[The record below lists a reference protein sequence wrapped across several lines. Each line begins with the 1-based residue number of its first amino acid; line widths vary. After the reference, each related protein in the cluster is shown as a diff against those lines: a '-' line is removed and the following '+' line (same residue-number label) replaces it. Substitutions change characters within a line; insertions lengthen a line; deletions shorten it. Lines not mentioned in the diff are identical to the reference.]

1 MRVLAVMQQF
11 TGFMALCVL
20 RVFILQEVQCAAA
33 GWQGAALPGRVA
45 HGENGPTSFELN
57 GPRARHFRRNIRVIE
72 PRLTV
77 STQIASQGWDRTV
90 PERDCREA
98 TIIRPIKLSLSF
110 SVYCEVARVVGTN
123 IALPADKSAVNR
135 IGGQQMK
142 KLQTQKFVG
151 AVLFNSLCAG
161 LVLAQPLKAPSNDPA
176 AVDSVKQVGQDMGD
190 AMVAGDIDKLNQIF
204 ADDWATVDSS
214 GKIFTKEGLLSDFRS
229 GGHKLEWFEN
239 GPIDVQVF
247 GDVAVAQGS
256 VKEKR
261 TDKGQD
267 TSGQFLWMDL
277 LKKRAGKW
285 AVVRSAGARVV
296 SGDSPKTQSQDPT
309 FVETMKQFA
318 QDTGDA
324 MVAGDVDKLNQIYA
338 DDWATVD
345 SSGKIFTKESL
356 LSDFKSGKHKLLS
369 FEIGSMDVQAFGD
382 VAVVQA
388 SVTEKRLHDGKD
400 ISGQFVFM
408 DLLKKR
414 DGKWV
419 IVRTLG
425 ARVI

>member
-1 MRVLAVMQQF
+1 
-11 TGFMALCVL
+11 
-20 RVFILQEVQCAAA
+20 
-33 GWQGAALPGRVA
+33 
-45 HGENGPTSFELN
+45 
-57 GPRARHFRRNIRVIE
+57 
-72 PRLTV
+72 
-77 STQIASQGWDRTV
+77 
-90 PERDCREA
+90 
-98 TIIRPIKLSLSF
+98 
-110 SVYCEVARVVGTN
+110 
-123 IALPADKSAVNR
+123 
-135 IGGQQMK
+135 MK
-142 KLQTQKFVG
+142 KLQMQKFVG
-151 AVLFNSLCAG
+151 AVLFISLCAG
-161 LVLAQPLKAPSNDPA
+161 LVLAQPLEAPSNDPA
-176 AVDSVKQVGQDMGD
+176 AVDAVKQVGQDMGD

-214 GKIFTKEGLLSDFRS
+214 GKIFTKESLLSDFKS
-229 GGHKLEWFEN
+229 GKHKLEWFEN
-239 GPIDVQVF
+239 GPVDVQVF

-261 TDKGQD
+261 IQNGKD

-296 SGDSPKTQSQDPT
+296 SADSPKALSQEPT
-309 FVETMKQFA
+309 VVETMKQFA

-369 FEIGSMDVQAFGD
+369 FEIGPMDVQVFGD

-414 DGKWV
+414 GDKWV

-425 ARVI
+425 AKVI

>member
-1 MRVLAVMQQF
+1 MK
-11 TGFMALCVL
+11 
-20 RVFILQEVQCAAA
+20 
-33 GWQGAALPGRVA
+33 
-45 HGENGPTSFELN
+45 
-57 GPRARHFRRNIRVIE
+57 
-72 PRLTV
+72 
-77 STQIASQGWDRTV
+77 
-90 PERDCREA
+90 
-98 TIIRPIKLSLSF
+98 KL
-110 SVYCEVARVVGTN
+110 
-123 IALPADKSAVNR
+123 
-135 IGGQQMK
+135 QMK
-142 KLQTQKFVG
+142 KLVG
-151 AVLFNSLCAG
+151 TVLFACGCAG
-161 LVLAQPLKAPSNDPA
+161 LVLAEAPKTQSKDPVVIDA
-176 AVDSVKQVGQDMGD
+176 VKQVGQDMGD
-190 AMVAGDIDKLNQIF
+190 AMVAGDIDKLNQIY
-204 ADDWATVDSS
+204 ADDFATLGSE
-214 GKIFTKEGLLSDFRS
+214 GKLITKQNLLNDFES
-229 GGHKLEWFEN
+229 FHDKLEWFEL
-239 GPIDVQVF
+239 GPTDVQVF
-247 GDVAVAQGS
+247 GDVAMAQGS

-261 TDKGQD
+261 IQNGKD

-296 SGDSPKTQSQDPT
+296 SADSPKAQSQDST
-309 FVETMKQFA
+309 IVETMKQFA

-369 FEIGSMDVQAFGD
+369 FEIGPMDVQVFGD

-414 DGKWV
+414 GDKWV

>member
-1 MRVLAVMQQF
+1 MR
-11 TGFMALCVL
+11 
-20 RVFILQEVQCAAA
+20 
-33 GWQGAALPGRVA
+33 
-45 HGENGPTSFELN
+45 
-57 GPRARHFRRNIRVIE
+57 
-72 PRLTV
+72 
-77 STQIASQGWDRTV
+77 
-90 PERDCREA
+90 
-98 TIIRPIKLSLSF
+98 KL
-110 SVYCEVARVVGTN
+110 
-123 IALPADKSAVNR
+123 
-135 IGGQQMK
+135 QMK
-142 KLQTQKFVG
+142 KLVG
-151 AVLFNSLCAG
+151 TVLFTSLCAG
-161 LVLAQPLKAPSNDPA
+161 LVLAQPLEAPSNDPA
-176 AVDSVKQVGQDMGD
+176 AVDAVKQVGQEMGK
-190 AMVAGDIDKLNQIF
+190 AMMASDIEKLNQIF

-214 GKIFTKEGLLSDFRS
+214 GKIFTKESLLSDFKS
-229 GGHKLEWFEN
+229 GKHKLEWFEN
-239 GPIDVQVF
+239 GPVDVQVF

-261 TDKGQD
+261 IQNGKD

-296 SGDSPKTQSQDPT
+296 SADSPKAQSQDPT
-309 FVETMKQFA
+309 IVETMKQFA

-356 LSDFKSGKHKLLS
+356 LSDFKSGKHKLEW
-369 FEIGSMDVQAFGD
+369 FEIGPMDVQVFGD

-414 DGKWV
+414 GDKWV

>member
-1 MRVLAVMQQF
+1 MRGTSHA
-11 TGFMALCVL
+11 
-20 RVFILQEVQCAAA
+20 ILS
-33 GWQGAALPGRVA
+33 R
-45 HGENGPTSFELN
+45 
-57 GPRARHFRRNIRVIE
+57 
-72 PRLTV
+72 
-77 STQIASQGWDRTV
+77 
-90 PERDCREA
+90 
-98 TIIRPIKLSLSF
+98 KL
-110 SVYCEVARVVGTN
+110 
-123 IALPADKSAVNR
+123 
-135 IGGQQMK
+135 QMK
-142 KLQTQKFVG
+142 KLVG
-151 AVLFNSLCAG
+151 TVLFTSLCAG
-161 LVLAQPLKAPSNDPA
+161 LVLAQPLEAPSNDPA
-176 AVDSVKQVGQDMGD
+176 AVDAVKQVGQEMGK
-190 AMVAGDIDKLNQIF
+190 AMMASDIEKLNQIF

-214 GKIFTKEGLLSDFRS
+214 GKIFTKESLLSDFKS
-229 GGHKLEWFEN
+229 GKHKLEWFEN
-239 GPIDVQVF
+239 GPVDVQVF

-261 TDKGQD
+261 IQNGKD

-296 SGDSPKTQSQDPT
+296 SADSPKAQSQDPT
-309 FVETMKQFA
+309 IVETMKQFA

-338 DDWATVD
+338 NDWATVD

-369 FEIGSMDVQAFGD
+369 FEIGPMDVQVFGD

-414 DGKWV
+414 GDKWV

-425 ARVI
+425 AKVI

>member
-1 MRVLAVMQQF
+1 
-11 TGFMALCVL
+11 
-20 RVFILQEVQCAAA
+20 
-33 GWQGAALPGRVA
+33 
-45 HGENGPTSFELN
+45 
-57 GPRARHFRRNIRVIE
+57 
-72 PRLTV
+72 
-77 STQIASQGWDRTV
+77 
-90 PERDCREA
+90 
-98 TIIRPIKLSLSF
+98 
-110 SVYCEVARVVGTN
+110 
-123 IALPADKSAVNR
+123 
-135 IGGQQMK
+135 MK
-142 KLQTQKFVG
+142 KLQMQKFVG
-151 AVLFNSLCAG
+151 AVLFTSLCAG
-161 LVLAQPLKAPSNDPA
+161 LVLAQPLEAPSNDPA
-176 AVDSVKQVGQDMGD
+176 AVDAVKQVGQDMGD

-214 GKIFTKEGLLSDFRS
+214 GKIFTKESLLSDFKS
-229 GGHKLEWFEN
+229 GKHKLEWFEN
-239 GPIDVQVF
+239 GPVDVQVF

-261 TDKGQD
+261 IQNGKD

-285 AVVRSAGARVV
+285 AVVRGAGARVV
-296 SGDSPKTQSQDPT
+296 SADSPKAQSQDPT
-309 FVETMKQFA
+309 IVETMKQFA

-369 FEIGSMDVQAFGD
+369 FEIGPMDVQVFGD

-414 DGKWV
+414 GDKWV
-419 IVRTLG
+419 IMRTLG
-425 ARVI
+425 AKVI